1 MLRGSLR
8 EKSSTTLR
16 LPSLTHT
23 LLSKQKRQSIWLC
36 ATLFLFS
43 HLDIWTLKCT
53 QIYGLHQHGK
63 NQARQHDHLIYC
75 WGRIDLRC
83 TVALQQSLVCLAD
96 VASWLNMLCWIA
108 LSTKNY
114 TKANDEIFPD
124 TAKESQPSLLTL
136 KWSTI
141 SLHQLS
147 IWTLWFPT
155 FSSLCSCKTAL
166 VELEASVLWISA
178 DWQ

>member
-1 MLRGSLR
+1 MPHFFYSA
-8 EKSSTTLR
+8 
-16 LPSLTHT
+16 
-23 LLSKQKRQSIWLC
+23 IWIYEHWNVHK
-36 ATLFLFS
+36 AMDFTGTVRIRPANMI
-43 HLDIWTLKCT
+43 IWF
-53 QIYGLHQHGK
+53 I
-63 NQARQHDHLIYC
+63 DHC

-96 VASWLNMLCWIA
+96 VASWLKMLCWIA